1 MSLKED
7 VYYIKKEISAEES
20 YMESVFKIEKTWKK
34 YKTSIIAVI
43 TVVVITAIG
52 FYVSAYFTEQNKI
65 QANIA
70 FNTLLKNPNDKEALA
85 LLEVKNPKLYEILQ
99 YKLNDTKIID
109 VEFFK
114 ELALYTKSINE
125 QNIDALNTVT
135 QKQEFIL
142 KDFALF
148 NKALMQAKEAK
159 YIDAKETLKL
169 IDVKS
174 EVSPMAKMLEH
185 FLLTK

>member
-7 VYYIKKEISAEES
+7 VNYIKKEISAEES

-34 YKTSIIAVI
+34 YKTSIIAI
-43 TVVVITAIG
+43 TAVVIIAIIG
-52 FYVSAYFTEQNKI
+52 FYVSAYLTEQNKI

-70 FNTLLKNPNDKEALA
+70 FTKVLKNPNDKEAIAILQA
-85 LLEVKNPKLYEILQ
+85 KNPKLYEISQ
-99 YKLNDTKIID
+99 YKLDDSKVID

-114 ELALYTKSINE
+114 ELALYTKAIE
-125 QNIDALNTVT
+125 TQNVDKLNNIT

-148 NKALMQAKEAK
+148 NKALIQTKESK
-159 YIDAKETLKL
+159 FTDAKETLKL
-169 IDVKS
+169 IGLKS
-174 EVSPMAKMLEH
+174 EIAPMVKMLQH

>member
-7 VYYIKKEISAEES
+7 VNYIKKEISAEES
-20 YMESVFKIEKTWKK
+20 YMESIFKIEKTFKK
-34 YKTSIIAVI
+34 YKTSIIATVSVI
-43 TVVVITAIG
+43 IISLVG
-52 FYVSAYFTEQNKI
+52 FYVSSYFTEQNKI

-70 FNTLLKNPNDKEALA
+70 FNTLLENPNDKEATAVLKA
-85 LLEVKNPKLYEILQ
+85 KNPKLYEIAQ
-99 YKLNDTKIID
+99 YKLNDNTVIEA
-109 VEFFK
+109 EFFK
-114 ELALYTKSINE
+114 DLALYTKAIKE
-125 QNIDALNTVT
+125 QNIDGINNVT
-135 QKQEFIL
+135 QKQNFIL

-148 NKALMQAKEAK
+148 NKALIQVKELK

-169 IDVKS
+169 IDNKS

>member
-7 VYYIKKEISAEES
+7 VNYIKKEISTEES

-34 YKTSIIAVI
+34 YKTSIIGLTTVI
-43 TVVVITAIG
+43 IISVIG
-52 FYVSAYFTEQNKI
+52 FYVSQYFKEQNKI

-70 FNTLLKNPNDKEALA
+70 FNDLLKNPNNQEAIAILKA
-85 LLEVKNPKLYEILQ
+85 KNPKLYEIAQ
-99 YKLNDTKIID
+99 YKFNDTKIID
-109 VEFFK
+109 AEFFK
-114 ELALYTKSINE
+114 ELALYTKAINE
-125 QNIDALNTVT
+125 QNIDSINSVT

-148 NKALMQAKEAK
+148 NKALIQAKEAK
-159 YIDAKETLKL
+159 FTDAKETLKL
-169 IDVKS
+169 IDSKS